1 MIKNYLNKFS
11 LKNKKAFVIGGSGLL
26 GSEIIEALVSAS
38 ANVINL
44 DKNKKKSL
52 ILKKKFAAD
61 KYKFI
66 PIDVENMKN
75 LDKNI

>member
-44 DKNKKKSL
+44 DKNKKK
-52 ILKKKFAAD
+52 IVRFEKKI
-61 KYKFI
+61 YSR
-66 PIDVENMKN
+66 
-75 LDKNI
+75 

>member
-44 DKNKKKSL
+44 DNNKKRSL
-52 ILKKKFAAD
+52 ILKKK
-61 KYKFI
+61 I
-66 PIDVENMKN
+66 
-75 LDKNI
+75 